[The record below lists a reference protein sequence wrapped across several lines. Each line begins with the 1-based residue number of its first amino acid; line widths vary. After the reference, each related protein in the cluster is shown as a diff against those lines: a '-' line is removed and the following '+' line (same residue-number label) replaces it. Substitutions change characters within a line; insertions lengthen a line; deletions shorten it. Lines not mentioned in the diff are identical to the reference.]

1 MLGHDRQW
9 KKFLVLK
16 AQEASWIAGWMKLSA
31 PAGLRQVGDSF
42 TSRFSSLSGVVLL
55 HGSTALDP
63 GDFPFL
69 QGFFMSRR
77 LLVFPADTQ
86 QVEDLLICFLETTAF
101 ERRKQLHREWQRSA
115 LFVNIA

>member
-1 MLGHDRQW
+1 ME
-9 KKFLVLK
+9 KFIVLK
-16 AQEASWIAGWMKLSA
+16 AQEASRIAGWMKLSA

-42 TSRFSSLSGVVLL
+42 TSRFSSLSGVALL

-77 LLVFPADTQ
+77 LLVVSADTQ

-101 ERRKQLHREWQRSA
+101 ERRKQLHREWQRTT
-115 LFVNIA
+115 LFVNIT

>member
-1 MLGHDRQW
+1 ME
-9 KKFLVLK
+9 KFIVLK
-16 AQEASWIAGWMKLSA
+16 AQEASRIAGWMKLSA
-31 PAGLRQVGDSF
+31 PAGLRQAGDSF

-55 HGSTALDP
+55 HGSPALDP

-77 LLVFPADTQ
+77 LLVFSADTQ
-86 QVEDLLICFLETTAF
+86 QFEDLLICFLETTAF

>member
-1 MLGHDRQW
+1 M
-9 KKFLVLK
+9 FLNG
-16 AQEASWIAGWMKLSA
+16 SPMKLSA
-31 PAGLRQVGDSF
+31 PASLRQAGDLL

-77 LLVFPADTQ
+77 LLVVSADTQ

>member
-1 MLGHDRQW
+1 ME
-9 KKFLVLK
+9 KFIVLK
-16 AQEASWIAGWMKLSA
+16 VQEASRIAGWMKLSA
-31 PAGLRQVGDSF
+31 PAGLRQVGGF

-77 LLVFPADTQ
+77 LLIAPADTQ

>member
-1 MLGHDRQW
+1 ME
-9 KKFLVLK
+9 KFIVLK
-16 AQEASWIAGWMKLSA
+16 AQEASRIAGWMKLSA

-55 HGSTALDP
+55 HGSPALDP

-69 QGFFMSRR
+69 QGFFMSRG
-77 LLVFPADTQ
+77 LLVFSADTQ
-86 QVEDLLICFLETTAF
+86 QFEDLLICFLETTAF

>member
-1 MLGHDRQW
+1 ME
-9 KKFLVLK
+9 KFIVLR
-16 AQEASWIAGWMKLSA
+16 AQEASRIAGWMKLSA

-55 HGSTALDP
+55 HGSPALDP

-77 LLVFPADTQ
+77 LLVFSADTQ
-86 QVEDLLICFLETTAF
+86 QFEDLLICFLETTAF